1 METRA
6 NYVLVGAFAILGL
19 LGLLGF
25 FLWFAN
31 VELDR
36 QFAYYD
42 VDFDSVSGLSAA
54 SDVRFAG
61 LPVGQVVSVALSPA
75 NDGRIRVRVEIGAE
89 TPVRTDSVA
98 TIEAQGVTGVAY
110 VGISSGTPEAPLLR
124 DAQEGVPMIE
134 AGRSMLQSLTQDAPE
149 ILSETLDLV
158 RDLRELM
165 GGENRQRI
173 ENILAN
179 VEQSS
184 ISFGDA
190 LEDFSGVTGAVSTFA
205 SEIQRFNSTL
215 DGVSRDFGGVLDEA
229 EQALASINALS
240 EETRG
245 VVARGGAT
253 LDRAEGTLG
262 AADAY
267 ITGTLGPATER
278 MSGSVTGIETRFAA
292 LADSAEALAETLS
305 ETGRTATARL
315 AEAQETLARVD
326 TLIASLD
333 QTAGSVDSA
342 AQRLDGMLAEDASA
356 LIAELRTATAEATEV
371 IRSIGETADTDL
383 AAIFDDIRAATAQD
397 SATIDTVGRD
407 LSSASG
413 RLDGLASDAVQT
425 LADARETFANA
436 NDTLA
441 AINGTLETG
450 DRALGAAERAFD
462 SADTVL
468 NDEIGGIAASLRS
481 TLDTLEA
488 AVGDVAAEIP
498 AVAEELRSASRS
510 AEAAFAGIEG
520 TVDAAS
526 PAVRDFA
533 ATALPQFG
541 RLAVETRALIDNLDA
556 LIGQIRR
563 DPSRFFLDPR
573 APEYRR

>member
-54 SDVRFAG
+54 SDVRFSG

-124 DAQEGVPMIE
+124 NAQEGVPMIE

-184 ISFGDA
+184 VSFGDA

-205 SEIQRFNSTL
+205 DEIQRFNSTL

-229 EQALASINALS
+229 EQALASISALS

-245 VVARGGAT
+245 VVARGGET

-262 AADAY
+262 AADDY

-342 AQRLDGMLAEDASA
+342 AQRLDGMLAEDATA

-383 AAIFDDIRAATAQD
+383 AAIFDDIRAATAQA

>member
-383 AAIFDDIRAATAQD
+383 AAIFDDIRAATAQA

-498 AVAEELRSASRS
+498 AVAEELRSARS
-510 AEAAFAGIEG
+510 SLI
-520 TVDAAS
+520 TS
-526 PAVRDFA
+526 PC
-533 ATALPQFG
+533 
-541 RLAVETRALIDNLDA
+541 
-556 LIGQIRR
+556 
-563 DPSRFFLDPR
+563 
-573 APEYRR
+573 